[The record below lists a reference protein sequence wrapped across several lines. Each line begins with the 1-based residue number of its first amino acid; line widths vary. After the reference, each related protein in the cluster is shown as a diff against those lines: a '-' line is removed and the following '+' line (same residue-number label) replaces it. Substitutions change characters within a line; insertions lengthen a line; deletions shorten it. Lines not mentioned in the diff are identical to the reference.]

1 MNKKNILM
9 GFALLTI
16 FATLSLGS
24 AYLQGYGPYYA
35 NGNYDSYSSHT
46 TRSQGNLYGWGS
58 TKTTNYNRFNS
69 EQILPDGTIEKT
81 TQYVRTSRDSP
92 NYPTYNNYNNQPN
105 YQNYNS
111 NYYPMQ
117 SNYNANYYNTNYPIY
132 SNYNNYNSGY
142 NNDYWYQKYWDNKN
156 YPTYYA
162 RNMPMRYSGYMW

>member
-92 NYPTYNNYNNQPN
+92 NYPAYNNYYNQP
-105 YQNYNS
+105 YYSNYNT
-111 NYYPMQ
+111 NYYPM
-117 SNYNANYYNTNYPIY
+117 NYNYG
-132 SNYNNYNSGY
+132 NNYNSYY
-142 NNDYWYQKYWDNKN
+142 NNDYWYQKYWDNRN

-162 RNMPMRYSGYMW
+162 RNMPMYYSGYVW